1 MDLNSTQVNFS
12 FLQKPEA
19 GPLWPSLEVAHISAR
34 SCRFSLSRAHS
45 WAGAWEMELLLWK
58 WAQRMRGCLT
68 APLPQDWRPCPQLLG
83 ILAADNTQV
92 SLCDH
97 CTEAPGPISLKI
109 APLVAGGHFE
119 NNWLMQAEN
128 VLSLWP
134 PSATTPKGH
143 LSSRGP
149 CGGSTGAWLNKHRGR
164 PCPPHFLQVAFRRAL
179 PTSPSLQLST
189 PETFQG
195 THTRNLG
202 SEPEKRWKHAGT
214 RYPRGL
220 LQPHLS
226 HRL

>member
-92 SLCDH
+92 CLSVIIAQRHRDPSHSRLH
-97 CTEAPGPISLKI
+97 PLWQEAILKI
-109 APLVAGGHFE
+109 TGLCR
-119 NNWLMQAEN
+119 QKT
-128 VLSLWP
+128 SC
-134 PSATTPKGH
+134 PSGLH
-143 LSSRGP
+143 LQQ
-149 CGGSTGAWLNKHRGR
+149 L
-164 PCPPHFLQVAFRRAL
+164 RRVI
-179 PTSPSLQLST
+179 
-189 PETFQG
+189 
-195 THTRNLG
+195 
-202 SEPEKRWKHAGT
+202 
-214 RYPRGL
+214 
-220 LQPHLS
+220 
-226 HRL
+226 